1 MEALKN
7 EIIIK
12 EFNNKKIKL
21 TNYRVRMYTSRNE
34 YQSIMLDKINYISVR
49 YYENSR
55 YLHLSIIFLIGFI
68 VSLYY
73 KSILN
78 YIFQIEYLLVISL
91 LFYLGY
97 LFKREK
103 VVNINSF
110 GEKTKSF
117 SVTGIKTNE
126 IDDFIQEV
134 EKQSFKLK
142 GIINS

>member
-21 TNYRVRMYTSRNE
+21 TNYRVRMYSSRNE

-68 VSLYY
+68 VSVIY
-73 KSILN
+73 KSVLN
-78 YIFQIEYLLVISL
+78 LIFPIEYLVVISL

-103 VVNINSF
+103 VVNINSC

-117 SVTGIKTNE
+117 SLTGIKTNE

>member
-21 TNYRVRMYTSRNE
+21 TNYRVRMYSSRNE

-68 VSLYY
+68 VSVIY
-73 KSILN
+73 KSVLN
-78 YIFQIEYLLVISL
+78 LIFPIEYLVVISL

-103 VVNINSF
+103 VVNINSC

-117 SVTGIKTNE
+117 YVTGIKTNE